1 MEAIRRIVQEI
12 KFICR
17 VRSVQ
22 VSDTLSAFMARA
34 VVLENATKFPLDKEL
49 NESDVQELIKM
60 ACERLCEE
68 DSPPLETVKMQV
80 ALDAARLQEGELL
93 EQQEQERER
102 RESGL
107 IAEVSDMRLKPG
119 NDVEALTSLY
129 RKIFNYLV
137 VRAGLEPGADRPAE
151 REIAAAL
158 ESVFPR
164 IGLKSFIQL
173 TSEEKRAQLNEMA
186 KIVMGIRLYNREV
199 GKGGAG
205 LDNIEEQVY
214 NSVMDLKETLE
225 VETAELNDVVMQ
237 YQETIVY
244 CQLRAPAG
252 VTPKALER
260 WKDELANRRQ
270 YLSYL
275 SSLQEDV
282 IVSVRKVTNI
292 RESFMNELDELQG
305 LVGGRTSVP
314 KEHVYPKFEQIATS
328 WLLLVDELKIVEAR
342 IATLEELHSFRDSY
356 VASLTPDHAVFQA
369 AQLEGVHVHLGHRA
383 RPFGGIV
390 DRRDGEQEGGGRGVD
405 TIVHGQAQLLEA
417 PRVEQR
423 GQL

>member
-1 MEAIRRIVQEI
+1 
-12 KFICR
+12 
-17 VRSVQ
+17 
-22 VSDTLSAFMARA
+22 
-34 VVLENATKFPLDKEL
+34 
-49 NESDVQELIKM
+49 
-60 ACERLCEE
+60 
-68 DSPPLETVKMQV
+68 
-80 ALDAARLQEGELL
+80 
-93 EQQEQERER
+93 
-102 RESGL
+102 
-107 IAEVSDMRLKPG
+107 
-119 NDVEALTSLY
+119 
-129 RKIFNYLV
+129 
-137 VRAGLEPGADRPAE
+137 
-151 REIAAAL
+151 
-158 ESVFPR
+158 
-164 IGLKSFIQL
+164 
-173 TSEEKRAQLNEMA
+173 
-186 KIVMGIRLYNREV
+186 
-199 GKGGAG
+199 
-205 LDNIEEQVY
+205 
-214 NSVMDLKETLE
+214 MDLKETLE

-369 AQLEGVHVHLGHRA
+369 AQLEGVPSVDEEAEVAEIGRAHV
-383 RPFGGIV
+383 
-390 DRRDGEQEGGGRGVD
+390 
-405 TIVHGQAQLLEA
+405 
-417 PRVEQR
+417 
-423 GQL
+423 

>member
-1 MEAIRRIVQEI
+1 ML
-12 KFICR
+12 F
-17 VRSVQ
+17 RSALTVDEPDA
-22 VSDTLSAFMARA
+22 VTADEGADADRA
-34 VVLENATKFPLDKEL
+34 V
-49 NESDVQELIKM
+49 
-60 ACERLCEE
+60 
-68 DSPPLETVKMQV
+68 
-80 ALDAARLQEGELL
+80 
-93 EQQEQERER
+93 ERE
-102 RESGL
+102 
-107 IAEVSDMRLKPG
+107 V
-119 NDVEALTSLY
+119 
-129 RKIFNYLV
+129 
-137 VRAGLEPGADRPAE
+137 
-151 REIAAAL
+151 AAAL

-305 LVGGRTSVP
+305 LEASREGWSAVAATDGSKRRTRRRSSSRAASSEP
-314 KEHVYPKFEQIATS
+314 SRTWARAT
-328 WLLLVDELKIVEAR
+328 
-342 IATLEELHSFRDSY
+342 T
-356 VASLTPDHAVFQA
+356 AS
-369 AQLEGVHVHLGHRA
+369 
-383 RPFGGIV
+383 
-390 DRRDGEQEGGGRGVD
+390 
-405 TIVHGQAQLLEA
+405 
-417 PRVEQR
+417 
-423 GQL
+423 